1 MKTPMKLIATLA
13 TVSILAGCQT
23 QPVNP
28 NSSMAENYAV
38 ALDNL
43 AKNIVTGTPAPVA
56 ENEKSLKVVPGCMLK
71 KTSNDKDARKFTTH
85 ALTYEIE
92 ASKNCAN
99 SESMFGQRNQYRTNF
114 DSVLKSRK
122 TVIFESDISFT
133 TESKEPFTLFTV
145 HAHQLWCSPPI
156 AVVVEEYQIRITGD
170 WKYKNPISNTDK
182 PWNDYCRKS
191 IVSSSLETMGKEYG
205 DTPISYLEFKRDGTP
220 QKVRFEVHHDG
231 KGNIHAVVNVN
242 GEKIVE
248 GFYGAPD
255 TSIYRNDEAMS
266 HQFGVYSEKYWDYK
280 MKFDNVVFKEVR

>member
-1 MKTPMKLIATLA
+1 MKLIATLA

-133 TESKEPFTLFTV
+133 TESKEQFTLFTV
-145 HAHQLWCSPPI
+145 HSKQDWCAPPI
-156 AVVVEEYQIRITGD
+156 AVEVQGYMIKITGA
-170 WKYKNPISNTDK
+170 WKYKKPISNTNK
-182 PWNDYCRKS
+182 PWNDYCKKDVVERELKWVDKDY
-191 IVSSSLETMGKEYG
+191 IVDGAVQY
-205 DTPISYLEFKRDGTP
+205 EFKRDGTP

-231 KGNIHAVVNVN
+231 KGNIYAELFID

-255 TSIYRNDEAMS
+255 TSIYREDKVMS
-266 HQFGVYSEKYWDYK
+266 HMFGVYSEKYWDYK

>member
-1 MKTPMKLIATLA
+1 MKLLATLA
-13 TVSILAGCQT
+13 AVSILAGCQT
-23 QPVNP
+23 MGGKANVV
-28 NSSMAENYAV
+28 SGSAM
-38 ALDNL
+38 
-43 AKNIVTGTPAPVA
+43 PVA
-56 ENEKSLKVVPGCMLK
+56 PFEKTLKI
-71 KTSNDKDARKFTTH
+71 TSQCKDNTFRTH
-85 ALTYEIE
+85 ALTYELEAKSNCANE
-92 ASKNCAN
+92 ASK
-99 SESMFGQRNQYRTNF
+99 FGQRNQYRTNF
-114 DSVLKSRK
+114 DPVPKSPK

-255 TSIYRNDEAMS
+255 TSIYRKDEVMS